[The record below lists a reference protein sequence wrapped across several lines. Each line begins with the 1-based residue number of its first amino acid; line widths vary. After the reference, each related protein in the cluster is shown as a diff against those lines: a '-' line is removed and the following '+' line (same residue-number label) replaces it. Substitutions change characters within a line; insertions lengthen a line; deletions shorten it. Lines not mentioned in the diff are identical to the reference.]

1 MMAALIGLIM
11 IGVLALQGNYSKHIE
26 ILDKLKISSCEVRY
40 NNQLDEINGLIIP
53 GGESTTM
60 TDLMSRNNFYD
71 KIQLFSQT
79 KPILGT
85 CAGLIMMAKSVLDK
99 RVKPLEI
106 LDIEVDRNAYGRQV
120 HSFINKLPIKLEKD
134 LETISVPFI
143 RAPQITKVGK
153 NVEIISNY
161 NKKPVAVKSGIHMG
175 LSFHP
180 ELNNITIFHDF
191 VFIKQFSS
199 KTYAA

>member
-1 MMAALIGLIM
+1 M

-71 KIQLFSQT
+71 KVQLFSQT

>member
-1 MMAALIGLIM
+1 M

-120 HSFINKLPIKLEKD
+120 HSFVNKLPIKLEKD

-161 NKKPVAVKSGIHMG
+161 NNNPVAVKSGIHMG

>member
-1 MMAALIGLIM
+1 M

>member
-1 MMAALIGLIM
+1 M

-71 KIQLFSQT
+71 KIKLFSQT

>member
-1 MMAALIGLIM
+1 M

-60 TDLMSRNNFYD
+60 TDIMSRNNFYD

>member
-1 MMAALIGLIM
+1 M

-26 ILDKLKISSCEVRY
+26 ILNKLKISSCEVRY

-120 HSFINKLPIKLEKD
+120 HSFVNKLPIKLEKD

>member
-1 MMAALIGLIM
+1 M

-40 NNQLDEINGLIIP
+40 NNQLDKINGLIIP

-191 VFIKQFSS
+191 VFIKQFTS

>member
-1 MMAALIGLIM
+1 
-11 IGVLALQGNYSKHIE
+11 
-26 ILDKLKISSCEVRY
+26 
-40 NNQLDEINGLIIP
+40 
-53 GGESTTM
+53 
-60 TDLMSRNNFYD
+60 
-71 KIQLFSQT
+71 
-79 KPILGT
+79 
-85 CAGLIMMAKSVLDK
+85 MMAKSVLDK

-120 HSFINKLPIKLEKD
+120 HSFVNKLPIKLEKD

>member
-1 MMAALIGLIM
+1 MVVLIGLIM

-120 HSFINKLPIKLEKD
+120 HSFVNKLPIKLEKD

-161 NKKPVAVKSGIHMG
+161 NKNPVAVKSGIHMG

>member
-1 MMAALIGLIM
+1 M

-60 TDLMSRNNFYD
+60 TDIMSRNNFYD
-71 KIQLFSQT
+71 KIKLFSQT

>member
-1 MMAALIGLIM
+1 M

-40 NNQLDEINGLIIP
+40 NNQLDKINGLIIP

-153 NVEIISNY
+153 NIEIISNY

>member
-1 MMAALIGLIM
+1 MVVLIGLIM

-120 HSFINKLPIKLEKD
+120 HSFVNKLPIKLEKD